1 MRKLVALDS
10 GTLDLPEEEWSPL
23 REYGELVLHDATA
36 ADPELIR
43 ERCEGAAVVFTNKV
57 PLRAEVLERL
67 PELRLICVLAT
78 GTNNIDHEAAGRQ
91 GIAVRNVPGY
101 STASVVQHTLALLL
115 ELTNRVGHY
124 AGEVREGE
132 WIRSRHFS
140 FWHHEIP
147 ELAGRTAGIVGFG
160 SIGRGVGAVLHSLG
174 MRVLVHTRTPRDA
187 PQWDGFA
194 FCSDEELFAK
204 ADVISL
210 HCPLTE
216 DNEGFVN
223 AQLLRRCRPHCLLVN
238 TARGPLINEE
248 DLLHALRE
256 GWIGGAALDVLGEE
270 PMRKD
275 HPLREAANCLITPH
289 QAWATTEARR
299 RLMSITIESV
309 DAFFREHP

>member
-1 MRKLVALDS
+1 MRKLVALDR
-10 GTLDLPEEEWSPL
+10 GTLDLPEVEWSPL
-23 REYGELVLHDATA
+23 REYGELILHDATP
-36 ADPELIR
+36 ADSELIR

-67 PELRLICVLAT
+67 PELQLICVLAT

-91 GIAVRNVPGY
+91 GVAVRNVPGY

-160 SIGRGVGAVLHSLG
+160 AIGRGVGAVLHSLG

-187 PQWDGFA
+187 PNWDGFA
-194 FCSDEELFAK
+194 FCSDEALFAQ

-210 HCPLTE
+210 HCPLTK

-223 AQLLRRCRPHCLLVN
+223 AKLLRRCRPHCLLVN
-238 TARGPLINEE
+238 TARGPLIKEE

-256 GWIGGAALDVLGEE
+256 GWIGGAALDVLSEE

-275 HPLREAANCLITPH
+275 HPLRKAANCLITPH

-299 RLMSITIESV
+299 RLMAITIESV
-309 DAFFREHP
+309 DAFVREHP